1 MMPWWWPFGS
11 VPEVQPKELD
21 REMRSARPPQLLD
34 VRSVAEHAAGHIG
47 GVKLAPLPELRQRL
61 SGLGLEKSRPVVA
74 ICQSGHRSTPAVR
87 LLRAS
92 GYEARQLAGGM
103 NAWRRAGLPEA
114 RKKGKEHRV

>member
-11 VPEVQPKELD
+11 VPEVEAAELD
-21 REMRSARPPQLLD
+21 REMRSRRPPQLLD
-34 VRSVAEHAAGHIG
+34 VRSAAEHAGGHIG
-47 GVKLAPLPELRQRL
+47 GVKLAPLPELRGRL
-61 SGLGLEKSRPVVA
+61 DNLGLDRSRPVVA

-114 RKKGKEHRV
+114 RKPGAERRR